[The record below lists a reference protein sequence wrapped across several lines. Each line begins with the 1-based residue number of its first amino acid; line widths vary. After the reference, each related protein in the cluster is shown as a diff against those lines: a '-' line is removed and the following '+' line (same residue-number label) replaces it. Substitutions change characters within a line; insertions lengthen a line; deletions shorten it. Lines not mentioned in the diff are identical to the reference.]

1 MAATRAQKMRL
12 GIFLITTT
20 AIVIL
25 TLIYLIGASIMEVR
39 DAYTVVL
46 QGGSGGLEAGSQ
58 VRFNDIPVGRIEKVS
73 IDKEDPSLVILNLT
87 VNHGTPLTADT
98 VAVPEMANITGTK
111 ILSMHGGNKNSI
123 RLKPGDTIQSAS
135 SDLSMMTTKIVS
147 IAEKIQQLID
157 NLNDITNT
165 QNANKLAQVLEEV
178 EGITQ
183 KMNSILENNQ
193 DNFNAMISDARG
205 VVKKADDTLAD
216 VQHIVSSV
224 NRASDDIFSAK
235 NIRRIETLLDST
247 NGMMA
252 NVRARTS
259 ESELGQTIHGVN
271 TLVSSTQVTVLRL
284 RDDLRRVLS
293 ELETSVEN
301 INEFTQIL
309 VDDPSVL
316 ISGRNEKERQLP

>member
-20 AIVIL
+20 AIVVI

-39 DAYTVVL
+39 DEYKVVL
-46 QGGSGGLEAGSQ
+46 QGGSAGLEAGSQ

-73 IDKEDPSLVILNLT
+73 LDNEDPSLVIIILT
-87 VNHGTPLTADT
+87 VNHGTPLTVDT

-111 ILSMHGGNKNSI
+111 ILSMHGGTKESVK
-123 RLKPGDTIQSAS
+123 LKPGDTIQSAN
-135 SDLSMMTTKIVS
+135 SDLSMMTTKIVN
-147 IAEKIQQLID
+147 IADKLQQLID
-157 NLNDITNT
+157 NLNVITNT
-165 QNANKLAQVLEEV
+165 QNADKLAQVLEDV
-178 EGITQ
+178 EGIT
-183 KMNSILENNQ
+183 KNINTLLETNQ
-193 DNFNAMISDARG
+193 ENINAMIVDAKG
-205 VVKKADDTLAD
+205 VVKRADETLAGIQS
-216 VQHIVSSV
+216 VVSSV
-224 NRASDDIFSAK
+224 DRASDEVFSSK
-235 NIRRIETLLDST
+235 NIHRVESLLDST
-247 NGMMA
+247 NGMMV

-259 ESELGQTIHGVN
+259 EEELGQTIAGVN
-271 TLVSSTQVTVLRL
+271 SLVSSTQVTVLRL

-316 ISGRNEKERQLP
+316 ISGRNEKERKLP